1 MILKYEIQKD
11 DEDLTINQIMQNKL
25 NISNRLRQ
33 QIVKNKLIFCNSLS
47 CDTRNFAKNG
57 DVLTIDFNDFE
68 DNSNIV
74 ATPMN
79 LDILFEDD
87 WLLVVNKPSGIPI
100 HPSMQHYT
108 NSLSNGVKF
117 YFDTINLHKKIRP
130 VNRLDIGTSGI
141 VIFAKCA
148 YIHECLS
155 VQMQKN
161 IFSKEYLALVH
172 GKLSDDFT
180 TIDLP
185 IARKNDSIIE
195 RCVDFECGKKS
206 VTNYKVLNYYE
217 NINCSL
223 VNCKL
228 ITGRTHQIRVHFSYI
243 GHPLVGDTLYGNS
256 NSASLFDD
264 LPQSSA
270 FDFKRMMLHCYKVSF
285 LHPVTRNKIIIN
297 CNIDFFA

>member
-1 MILKYEIQKD
+1 M
-11 DEDLTINQIMQNKL
+11 
-25 NISNRLRQ
+25 
-33 QIVKNKLIFCNSLS
+33 KLIYKIEQKNCTLNNILQNNLKISSRLLYKLIKNNCISLNGKE
-47 CDTRNFAKNG
+47 CDTRNIASPN
-57 DVLTIDFNDFE
+57 DIITINFDYSE

-74 ATPMN
+74 PTEMDLN
-79 LDILFEDD
+79 IVFEDD

-172 GKLSDDFT
+172 GKLSEEFD

-285 LHPVTRNKIIIN
+285 LHPL
-297 CNIDFFA
+297 